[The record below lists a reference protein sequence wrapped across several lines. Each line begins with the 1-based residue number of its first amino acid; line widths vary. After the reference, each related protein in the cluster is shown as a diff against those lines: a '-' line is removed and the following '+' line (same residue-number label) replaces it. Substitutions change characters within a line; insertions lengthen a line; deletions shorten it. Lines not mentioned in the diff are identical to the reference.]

1 MSSSTIGLSED
12 LRKYLLGVSC
22 RESKT
27 LKGLRKETFQLKES
41 QMQIS
46 PEQGSFL
53 ALLVKVLS
61 AKKTLDIGVFTG
73 YSSLVVADALPDDG
87 VVIACDTSEEWTN
100 IARKYWKIASVN
112 NKIQLELAP
121 AIKTLD
127 KLIEKGDQGTFDFS
141 FIDADKINYQNY
153 LERSL
158 VLLKPGGVVAIDNVL
173 WGGKVLDKQ
182 DNEPATRAIR
192 KFNEKLKDDDRVL
205 ISMVPIGDGLTLA
218 FKK

>member
-12 LRKYLLGVSC
+12 LRKYLLSVSC

-87 VVIACDTSEEWTN
+87 VIIACDTSEEWTN

>member
-100 IARKYWKIASVN
+100 IARKYWEIASVI
-112 NKIQLELAP
+112 NKIQLKLAP

-127 KLIEKGDQGTFDFS
+127 KLIENGEQDTFDFS

-173 WGGKVLDKQ
+173 WGGKVLDEQ

>member
-53 ALLVKVLS
+53 ALLVKILS

-158 VLLKPGGVVAIDNVL
+158 VLLKSGGVVAIDNVL
-173 WGGKVLDKQ
+173 WGGKVLDEQ

>member
-27 LKGLRKETFQLKES
+27 LKGLRKETFQLKEA

-127 KLIEKGDQGTFDFS
+127 KLIEKGEQGTFDFS

-173 WGGKVLDKQ
+173 WGGKVLDEQ

>member
-12 LRKYLLGVSC
+12 LRKYLLSVSC

-100 IARKYWKIASVN
+100 IARKYWEIASVN
-112 NKIQLELAP
+112 NKIQLKLAP

-127 KLIEKGDQGTFDFS
+127 KLIENGEQGTFDFS

>member
-53 ALLVKVLS
+53 ALLVKILS

-173 WGGKVLDKQ
+173 WGGKVLDEQ

>member
-100 IARKYWKIASVN
+100 IARKYWEIASVI
-112 NKIQLELAP
+112 NKIQLKLAP

-127 KLIEKGDQGTFDFS
+127 KLIENGEQGTFDFS

-173 WGGKVLDKQ
+173 WGGKVLDEQ

>member
-12 LRKYLLGVSC
+12 LRQYLLGVSC

-27 LKGLRKETFQLKES
+27 LKGLRKETFQLKEA

-53 ALLVKVLS
+53 AFLVKVLR

-73 YSSLVVADALPDDG
+73 YSSLVVADALPNDG

-100 IARKYWKIASVN
+100 IAQKYWSEAGVN
-112 NKIQLELAP
+112 NKIRLELAP
-121 AIKTLD
+121 ALRTLD
-127 KLIEKGDQGTFDFS
+127 KLIENGEPGTFDFS

-158 VLLKPGGVVAIDNVL
+158 ILLKPGGVIAIDNVL

-192 KFNEKLKDDDRVL
+192 KFNEKLKNDDRVL

>member
-27 LKGLRKETFQLKES
+27 LKSLRKETFRLKEAR
-41 QMQIS
+41 MQIS

-127 KLIEKGDQGTFDFS
+127 KLIEKGEQGTFDFS

-158 VLLKPGGVVAIDNVL
+158 GLLKPGGVVAIDNVL
-173 WGGKVLDKQ
+173 WGGKVLDEQ

-192 KFNEKLKDDDRVL
+192 IFNEKLKDDNRVF

>member
-173 WGGKVLDKQ
+173 WGGKVLDEQ

>member
-12 LRKYLLGVSC
+12 LRKYLLSVSC

-100 IARKYWKIASVN
+100 IARKYWEIASVN
-112 NKIQLELAP
+112 NKIQLKLAP

-127 KLIEKGDQGTFDFS
+127 KLIEKGEQGTFDFS

-173 WGGKVLDKQ
+173 WGGKVLDEQ

>member
-27 LKGLRKETFQLKES
+27 LKSLRKETFQLKES

-73 YSSLVVADALPDDG
+73 YSSLVAADALPDDG

-100 IARKYWKIASVN
+100 IARKYWKVAGVN
-112 NKIQLELAP
+112 NKIQLKLAP
-121 AIKTLD
+121 AIETLD
-127 KLIEKGDQGTFDFS
+127 KLIENGGNGTFDFS

-158 VLLKPGGVVAIDNVL
+158 ILLKPGGVVAIDNVL
-173 WGGKVLDKQ
+173 WGGKVLDSQ

-192 KFNEKLKDDDRVL
+192 IFNEKLKGDERVL

>member
-1 MSSSTIGLSED
+1 
-12 LRKYLLGVSC
+12 
-22 RESKT
+22 
-27 LKGLRKETFQLKES
+27 
-41 QMQIS
+41 MQIS

-100 IARKYWKIASVN
+100 IARKYWEIASVI
-112 NKIQLELAP
+112 NKIQLKLAP

-127 KLIEKGDQGTFDFS
+127 KLIENGEQGTFDFS

-173 WGGKVLDKQ
+173 WGGKVLDEQ

>member
-1 MSSSTIGLSED
+1 MSSSTIGLNDD
-12 LRKYLLGVSC
+12 LRKYLLSVSC
-22 RESKT
+22 HESKA
-27 LKGLRKETFQLKES
+27 LKDLRKETFQLKEA

-46 PEQGSFL
+46 REQGSFL
-53 ALLVKVLS
+53 AFLVKVLR
-61 AKKTLDIGVFTG
+61 AKMTLDIGVFTG
-73 YSSLVVADALPDDG
+73 YSSLVVAQALPTDG
-87 VVIACDTSEEWTN
+87 RVIACDTSLEWTN
-100 IARKYWKIASVN
+100 IARKYWKVARVN
-112 NKIQLELAP
+112 NKIQLKLAP

-127 KLIEKGDQGTFDFS
+127 KLIENGKQGTFDFS

-182 DNEPATRAIR
+182 DNEPATSAIR
-192 KFNEKLKDDDRVL
+192 TFNKKLQEDDRVL

-218 FKK
+218 LKK

>member
-1 MSSSTIGLSED
+1 MSSSTIGLIED

-27 LKGLRKETFQLKES
+27 LKSLRKETFRLKEAR
-41 QMQIS
+41 MQIS

-127 KLIEKGDQGTFDFS
+127 KLIEKGEQGTFDFS

-153 LERSL
+153 FERSL
-158 VLLKPGGVVAIDNVL
+158 ILLKTGGVVAVDNVL

-192 KFNEKLKDDDRVL
+192 IFNEKLKDDNRVF

>member
-1 MSSSTIGLSED
+1 MSSSTIGLNDD
-12 LRKYLLGVSC
+12 LRKYLLSVSC
-22 RESKT
+22 HESKT
-27 LKGLRKETFQLKES
+27 LKDLRKETFQLKEA

-53 ALLVKVLS
+53 AFLVNVLR
-61 AKKTLDIGVFTG
+61 ANMTLDIGVFTG
-73 YSSLVVADALPDDG
+73 YSSLVVADALPTDG
-87 VVIACDTSEEWTN
+87 RVIACDTSVEWTN
-100 IARKYWKIASVN
+100 IARKYWKVARVN

-127 KLIEKGDQGTFDFS
+127 KLIKNGGQGTFDFS

-153 LERSL
+153 FEKSLILLRS
-158 VLLKPGGVVAIDNVL
+158 GGVIAIDNVL
-173 WGGKVLDKQ
+173 WGGKVLDEQ

-192 KFNEKLKDDDRVL
+192 IFNEKLKDDDRVL